1 MLEQPPLTDARIH
14 PPANRINDAINPMM
28 QRLVEQN
35 RKLAYE
41 LGRQQKEIE
50 ELSKELKELRKE
62 LKEQDKKSN

>member
-1 MLEQPPLTDARIH
+1 
-14 PPANRINDAINPMM
+14 MM

-41 LGRQQKEIE
+41 LGRQLKEIE

>member
-1 MLEQPPLTDARIH
+1 MLEQPPLTDVRIH

-35 RKLAYE
+35 RKLANE
-41 LGRQQKEIE
+41 LGRQQ
-50 ELSKELKELRKE
+50 KELKELRKE

>member
-1 MLEQPPLTDARIH
+1 MLEQPPLTNVRIH

-35 RKLAYE
+35 RKLANE
-41 LGRQQKEIE
+41 LGRQQKEI
-50 ELSKELKELRKE
+50 KELRKE

>member
-1 MLEQPPLTDARIH
+1 MLEQPPLTDVRIH

-35 RKLAYE
+35 RKLANE
-41 LGRQQKEIE
+41 LGRQQKEI
-50 ELSKELKELRKE
+50 KELRKE